1 MLQKIC
7 GFFSTILMVVLLAL
21 AAVLIVPVILGY
33 TEVAVLT
40 GSMQPTIPV
49 GSLIYVK
56 EVEPST
62 LQVGDVVTYQ
72 LEGDTMVTHRVVE
85 VNPDEGYLVAQGDA
99 NEDPDGQITF
109 DRIVGKMDFHL
120 PYLGYISMNIRTKTG
135 IFAICGTLI
144 AIILLTFIPEIFS
157 NDEEEEE
164 KTEPA
169 KKQNQ
174 PGRHTGIELGTEI
187 VFRHSSRF
195 SRCHCQS
202 GTGYRTVPAPALY
215 SFARPVRQTAVSQPL
230 PCTPENGR

>member
-33 TEVAVLT
+33 TELAVLT

-62 LQVGDVVTYQ
+62 LQVGDVVTYR

-85 VNPDEGYLVAQGDA
+85 TNPDEGYLVTQGDA
-99 NEDPDGQITF
+99 NADPDGQITF

-120 PYLGYISMNIRTKTG
+120 SYLGYISMNIRTKTG

-144 AIILLTFIPEIFS
+144 VIILLTFIPEIFS
-157 NDEEEEE
+157 KDEEEE
-164 KTEPA
+164 KKAEPA
-169 KKQNQ
+169 KKQN
-174 PGRHTGIELGTEI
+174 
-187 VFRHSSRF
+187 
-195 SRCHCQS
+195 
-202 GTGYRTVPAPALY
+202 
-215 SFARPVRQTAVSQPL
+215 
-230 PCTPENGR
+230 

>member
-1 MLQKIC
+1 MVKTIC
-7 GFFSTILMVVLLAL
+7 NILSTIILVVLLAL

-33 TEVAVLT
+33 TELAVLT

-85 VNPDEGYLVAQGDA
+85 VNPDEGYLVTQGDA

-169 KKQNQ
+169 KKQN
-174 PGRHTGIELGTEI
+174 
-187 VFRHSSRF
+187 
-195 SRCHCQS
+195 
-202 GTGYRTVPAPALY
+202 
-215 SFARPVRQTAVSQPL
+215 
-230 PCTPENGR
+230 

>member
-7 GFFSTILMVVLLAL
+7 GFLSTILMVVLLAL
-21 AAVLIVPVILGY
+21 AVVLIVPVILGY
-33 TEVAVLT
+33 TELAVLT

-85 VNPDEGYLVAQGDA
+85 TNPNEGYVITQGDA

-120 PYLGYISMNIRTKTG
+120 PYLGYISMNIRTQTG

-144 AIILLTFIPEIFS
+144 VIILLTFLPEIFAP
-157 NDEEEEE
+157 EEENE
-164 KTEPA
+164 KKAESSA
-169 KKQNQ
+169 KK
-174 PGRHTGIELGTEI
+174 
-187 VFRHSSRF
+187 
-195 SRCHCQS
+195 
-202 GTGYRTVPAPALY
+202 
-215 SFARPVRQTAVSQPL
+215 
-230 PCTPENGR
+230 

>member
-7 GFFSTILMVVLLAL
+7 GFLSTILMVVLLAL

-33 TEVAVLT
+33 TELAVLT

-62 LQVGDVVTYQ
+62 LQVGDVITYQ

-85 VNPDEGYLVAQGDA
+85 VNPDEGYLVTQGDA
-99 NEDPDGQITF
+99 NQDPDGQITF
-109 DRIVGKMDFHL
+109 ARIVGKMDFHL

-169 KKQNQ
+169 KKQN
-174 PGRHTGIELGTEI
+174 
-187 VFRHSSRF
+187 
-195 SRCHCQS
+195 
-202 GTGYRTVPAPALY
+202 
-215 SFARPVRQTAVSQPL
+215 
-230 PCTPENGR
+230 

>member
-7 GFFSTILMVVLLAL
+7 GFLSTILMVVLLAL

-33 TEVAVLT
+33 TELAVLT

-56 EVEPST
+56 KVEPST
-62 LQVGDVVTYQ
+62 LQVGDVITYQ

-85 VNPDEGYLVAQGDA
+85 VNPDEGYLVTQGDA
-99 NEDPDGQITF
+99 NQDPDGQITF

-120 PYLGYISMNIRTKTG
+120 PYLGYISMNVRTKTG
-135 IFAICGTLI
+135 IIAICGTLI
-144 AIILLTFIPEIFS
+144 VIILLTFIPEIFS

-169 KKQNQ
+169 KKQN
-174 PGRHTGIELGTEI
+174 
-187 VFRHSSRF
+187 
-195 SRCHCQS
+195 
-202 GTGYRTVPAPALY
+202 
-215 SFARPVRQTAVSQPL
+215 
-230 PCTPENGR
+230 

>member
-7 GFFSTILMVVLLAL
+7 GFLSTILMVVLLAL

-33 TEVAVLT
+33 TELAVLT

-62 LQVGDVVTYQ
+62 LQIGDVVTYQ

-85 VNPDEGYLVAQGDA
+85 TNPDEGYVIPQGDA

-120 PYLGYISMNIRTKTG
+120 PYLGYISMNVRTKTG
-135 IFAICGTLI
+135 IIAICGTLI
-144 AIILLTFIPEIFS
+144 VIILLTFIPEIFAP
-157 NDEEEEE
+157 EE
-164 KTEPA
+164 KEA
-169 KKQNQ
+169 ESEK
-174 PGRHTGIELGTEI
+174 L
-187 VFRHSSRF
+187 V
-195 SRCHCQS
+195 
-202 GTGYRTVPAPALY
+202 
-215 SFARPVRQTAVSQPL
+215 
-230 PCTPENGR
+230 

>member
-33 TEVAVLT
+33 TELAVLT

-85 VNPDEGYLVAQGDA
+85 VNPDEGYLVTQGDA
-99 NEDPDGQITF
+99 NEDPDGQINF

-169 KKQNQ
+169 KKQN
-174 PGRHTGIELGTEI
+174 
-187 VFRHSSRF
+187 
-195 SRCHCQS
+195 
-202 GTGYRTVPAPALY
+202 
-215 SFARPVRQTAVSQPL
+215 
-230 PCTPENGR
+230 

>member
-33 TEVAVLT
+33 TELAVLT

-85 VNPDEGYLVAQGDA
+85 VNPDENYVVTQGDA
-99 NEDPDGQITF
+99 NEDSDGEITF

-135 IFAICGTLI
+135 ILAICGTLI
-144 AIILLTFIPEIFS
+144 VIILLTFIPEIFS
-157 NDEEEEE
+157 NEEDKEE
-164 KTEPA
+164 KSKKTE
-169 KKQNQ
+169 KQN
-174 PGRHTGIELGTEI
+174 
-187 VFRHSSRF
+187 
-195 SRCHCQS
+195 
-202 GTGYRTVPAPALY
+202 
-215 SFARPVRQTAVSQPL
+215 
-230 PCTPENGR
+230 

>member
-1 MLQKIC
+1 MVKTIC
-7 GFFSTILMVVLLAL
+7 NILSTIILVVLLAL

-33 TEVAVLT
+33 TELAVLT

-85 VNPDEGYLVAQGDA
+85 VNPDEGYLVTQGDA
-99 NEDPDGQITF
+99 NEDPDGQIPF

-169 KKQNQ
+169 KKQN
-174 PGRHTGIELGTEI
+174 
-187 VFRHSSRF
+187 
-195 SRCHCQS
+195 
-202 GTGYRTVPAPALY
+202 
-215 SFARPVRQTAVSQPL
+215 
-230 PCTPENGR
+230 

>member
-1 MLQKIC
+1 MVKTIC
-7 GFFSTILMVVLLAL
+7 NILSTIILVVLLAL

-33 TEVAVLT
+33 TELAVLT

-85 VNPDEGYLVAQGDA
+85 VNPDEGYLVTQGDA

-164 KTEPA
+164 KTKPA
-169 KKQNQ
+169 KKQN
-174 PGRHTGIELGTEI
+174 
-187 VFRHSSRF
+187 
-195 SRCHCQS
+195 
-202 GTGYRTVPAPALY
+202 
-215 SFARPVRQTAVSQPL
+215 
-230 PCTPENGR
+230 

>member
-1 MLQKIC
+1 
-7 GFFSTILMVVLLAL
+7 
-21 AAVLIVPVILGY
+21 
-33 TEVAVLT
+33 
-40 GSMQPTIPV
+40 MQPTIPV

-85 VNPDEGYLVAQGDA
+85 VNPDEGYLVTQGDA

-135 IFAICGTLI
+135 IIAICGTLI

-169 KKQNQ
+169 KKQN
-174 PGRHTGIELGTEI
+174 
-187 VFRHSSRF
+187 
-195 SRCHCQS
+195 
-202 GTGYRTVPAPALY
+202 
-215 SFARPVRQTAVSQPL
+215 
-230 PCTPENGR
+230 

>member
-33 TEVAVLT
+33 TELAVLT

-62 LQVGDVVTYQ
+62 MQMGDVVTYQ

-85 VNPDEGYLVAQGDA
+85 VNPDEGYLVTQGDA
-99 NEDPDGQITF
+99 NGQITF

-169 KKQNQ
+169 KKQN
-174 PGRHTGIELGTEI
+174 
-187 VFRHSSRF
+187 
-195 SRCHCQS
+195 
-202 GTGYRTVPAPALY
+202 
-215 SFARPVRQTAVSQPL
+215 
-230 PCTPENGR
+230 

>member
-33 TEVAVLT
+33 TELAVLT

-85 VNPDEGYLVAQGDA
+85 VNPDGGYLVTQGDA

-157 NDEEEEE
+157 NEEEEEE
-164 KTEPA
+164 KTKPA
-169 KKQNQ
+169 KKQN
-174 PGRHTGIELGTEI
+174 
-187 VFRHSSRF
+187 
-195 SRCHCQS
+195 
-202 GTGYRTVPAPALY
+202 
-215 SFARPVRQTAVSQPL
+215 
-230 PCTPENGR
+230 